1 MATPWPP
8 PSGLTTPTVPH
19 KDAILTSSASTHI
32 HARAA
37 LVFDVLLNVGDYSWN
52 QWVPRVSIQSQPSGV
67 DDSDTRLHIGSKLT
81 FHVIM
86 DASKPS
92 SETPTQLLV
101 TDISTPSKP
110 STYIPTEVLEKEDTY
125 TSDLQK
131 VYRISWKVH
140 GGFASRGL
148 KAERFHQVIVLGE
161 NECEVRT
168 WENQGGMLAHA
179 VKWMYQKTIPQ
190 KFALWCEDLKKVCEE
205 KAKESGTAE

>member
-1 MATPWPP
+1 
-8 PSGLTTPTVPH
+8 
-19 KDAILTSSASTHI
+19 
-32 HARAA
+32 
-37 LVFDVLLNVGDYSWN
+37 
-52 QWVPRVSIQSQPSGV
+52 
-67 DDSDTRLHIGSKLT
+67 
-81 FHVIM
+81 M

-110 STYIPTEVLEKEDTY
+110 STYIPTEVLAKEDTY

-131 VYRISWKVH
+131 VYRFSWKVH

-148 KAERFHQVIVLGE
+148 KAERFHEVIVLGE